1 MPDAEEDEGE
11 AEDAVGAA
19 RVRDWGIWGGEAR
32 WGAEEVEDEWGVL
45 MGDWKKG
52 LNND

>member
-32 WGAEEVEDEWGVL
+32 WGAEEVEDEWGL
-45 MGDWKKG
+45 GSAHGRLEKRIK
-52 LNND
+52 